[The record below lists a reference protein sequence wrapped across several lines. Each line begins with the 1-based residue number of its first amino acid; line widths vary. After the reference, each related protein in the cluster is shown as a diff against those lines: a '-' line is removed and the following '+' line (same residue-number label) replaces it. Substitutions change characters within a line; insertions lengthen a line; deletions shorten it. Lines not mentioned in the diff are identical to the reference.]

1 MADKKDVRNMKTSGL
16 IDPEAL
22 EVDDQPEQERN
33 KDVLLK
39 AIMQELFSNDNLS
52 TKTELNAK
60 QVLVHAQARVFE
72 EIYQTGVIGRLL
84 DWIETNM
91 LSHKRASRKEY
102 VKFLQ
107 NIDLDDDDAMEKI
120 KRGLLGG

>member
-1 MADKKDVRNMKTSGL
+1 MKTSGL
-16 IDPEAL
+16 IDPDAFEIN
-22 EVDDQPEQERN
+22 DQPEQERN

-39 AIMQELFSNDNLS
+39 AIMQELFSNENLS
-52 TKTELNAK
+52 SKTELNAK